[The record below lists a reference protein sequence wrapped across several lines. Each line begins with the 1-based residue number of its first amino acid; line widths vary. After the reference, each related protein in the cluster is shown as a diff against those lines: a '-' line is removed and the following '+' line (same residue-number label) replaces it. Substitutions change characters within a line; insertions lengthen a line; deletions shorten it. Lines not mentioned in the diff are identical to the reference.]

1 MIKKL
6 TRITICTF
14 TCIVLILSLSSPL
27 HAEPYAHVVAFG
39 DSLTDH
45 NGLNQYFPEKQP
57 EAFTNCQGTPCV
69 WVEYMAAEL
78 DIDPESID
86 NNAIGGAMSKGHS
99 DEDLQAAI
107 DAGNLPPLGMVGQVG
122 TYLNE
127 VPEFNSK
134 DTLFTIWIGGN
145 DLRKFILR
153 ESSAATPE
161 ALIQGAM
168 ANIKAA
174 MTDLIDAGARNFLV
188 LNLPDLS
195 KTPFAKLVANQL
207 PEENRAD
214 ALKDIQELTQGFNK
228 ALSVSL
234 EAIEFQNSG
243 VSVVTLDA
251 FSLMN
256 SLINQGVFEN
266 TTDTYLELDE
276 NLEWTGNVNGDAED
290 FLFYDPIHPMTR
302 AHAIIGE
309 EAATTV
315 ETAPGPRDFDDSDT
329 CFIKAVAA
337 D

>member
-1 MIKKL
+1 MSRKL
-6 TRITICTF
+6 TRITICTL
-14 TCIVLILSLSSPL
+14 TCIVLILSLSTSL
-27 HAEPYAHVVAFG
+27 YAEQYSHVVAFG

-45 NGLNQYFPEKQP
+45 NGLNQYVSEAP

-99 DEDLQAAI
+99 DEKLQAAI

-122 TYLNE
+122 TYLSE
-127 VPEFNSK
+127 VPEFNSE

-145 DLRKFILR
+145 DLLEFLR
-153 ESSAATPE
+153 EESSAATPE
-161 ALIQGAM
+161 ALVQGAM

-174 MTDLIDAGARNFLV
+174 VTDLIDAGARNFLA
-188 LNLPDLS
+188 LTLPDLS
-195 KTPFAKLVANQL
+195 KTPAFNQL
-207 PEENRAD
+207 PEDKRAQ
-214 ALKDIQELTQGFNK
+214 ISELTQGFNK
-228 ALSVSL
+228 GLSVSL

-256 SLINQGVFEN
+256 SLINQGVFNN

>member
-1 MIKKL
+1 MIRKL
-6 TRITICTF
+6 TRITICTL
-14 TCIVLILSLSSPL
+14 TCILLLLSLSSPL

-45 NGLNQYFPEKQP
+45 NGLNQYVSEAP

-69 WVEYMAAEL
+69 WVEYMAVEL

-107 DAGNLPPLGMVGQVG
+107 DAGNLPPLGMVGQVD
-122 TYLNE
+122 TYVSE
-127 VPEFNSK
+127 VPEFNSE

-153 ESSAATPE
+153 ESSAATAE
-161 ALIQGAM
+161 ALVQGAM

-188 LNLPDLS
+188 LTLPDLS
-195 KTPFAKLVANQL
+195 KTPAFNQL
-207 PEENRAD
+207 PEDKRAQ
-214 ALKDIQELTQGFNK
+214 ISELTQGFNK

-243 VSVVTLDA
+243 VSVVSLDA

-256 SLINQGVFEN
+256 SLINQGIFNN
-266 TTDTYLELDE
+266 TTGTYLELDAE
-276 NLEWTGNVNGDAED
+276 GNPTGNVNGDAED
-290 FLFYDPIHPMTR
+290 FLFYDPIHPTTR

-309 EAATTV
+309 EAAAAV
-315 ETAPGPRDFDDSDT
+315 ETDPGPRDFDDSDT